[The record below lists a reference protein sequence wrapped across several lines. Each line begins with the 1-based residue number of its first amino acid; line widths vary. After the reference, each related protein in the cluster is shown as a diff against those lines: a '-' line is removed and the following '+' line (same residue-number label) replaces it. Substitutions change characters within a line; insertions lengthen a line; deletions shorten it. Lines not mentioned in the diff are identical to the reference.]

1 MDHGYGFYL
10 DEYQRDVGVHADDR
24 RGHIECPD
32 SVGFLAAHLPVFDLA
47 VGSVAAFASA
57 IDRSDGQVDRHWSLD
72 PERIAASFSSDRLFR
87 IGGEPISGFSE
98 YSGFFAA
105 RDGWVR
111 THGNY
116 PHHRD
121 RLLSILELDP
131 TATKDDVAQRI
142 SELSAIEI
150 EQQAAEI
157 GAIAVRVR
165 TETEWRMSE
174 QCAAAR
180 SAPLVSVRA
189 RGEGKSVPNSERLR
203 VLDLTRVIAGPVA
216 TRALALVGA
225 DVLRIDPP
233 AIPEIGWQHLDSGQG
248 KRSALLD
255 LKSSAGAAAFRELLE
270 TADVLV
276 TGYRPGALEALIGQ
290 DFPAHLIHGRVS
302 AWGWEGPWANRRGF
316 DSIVQAA
323 SGISLLEGGENPG
336 AFPAQ
341 ALDHST
347 GYFLAAGILDALT
360 LRSHDGRGRDVDVSL
375 ASTGARLLDAP
386 GRTFHPGLPT
396 APGLNV
402 VVNHGDMT
410 TARPA
415 LAEFEDYPEPA
426 RPWGTDRAEWAH

>member
-10 DEYQRDVGVHADDR
+10 DEYQRDVGMHTDDR
-24 RGHIECPD
+24 RGRIECPD
-32 SVGFLAAHLPVFDLA
+32 SAGFLAAHLPVFDLA
-47 VGSVAAFASA
+47 AGSVAAFASA
-57 IDRSDGQVDRHWSLD
+57 IDRGSGHWTLN

-87 IGGEPISGFSE
+87 TGGEPINGFSV

-121 RLLSILELDP
+121 RLLTILELEP
-131 TATKDDVAQRI
+131 GSSKEAVAQRI

-150 EQQAAEI
+150 EQRAAEI

-165 TETEWRMSE
+165 TETEWRLSE

-180 SAPLVSVRA
+180 SAPLVSIRA
-189 RGEGKSVPNSERLR
+189 SDDGKPRALPTHPR
-203 VLDLTRVIAGPVA
+203 VLDLTRVIAGPIA

-225 DVLRIDPP
+225 EVLRIDPP

-255 LKSSAGAAAFRELLE
+255 LKSSEGATAFRELLE

-276 TGYRPGALEALIGQ
+276 TGYRPGALEALIGR
-290 DFPAHLIHGRVS
+290 DLPAHLIHGRVS
-302 AWGWEGPWANRRGF
+302 AWGWEGPWADRRGF

-323 SGISLLEGGENPG
+323 SGISFFEGGEKPG
-336 AFPAQ
+336 ALPAQ
-341 ALDHST
+341 ALDHAS

-360 LRSHDGRGRDVDVSL
+360 LRSHDGRGRSVDVSL
-375 ASTGARLLDAP
+375 AGTCTRLLDAP
-386 GRTFHPGLPT
+386 GRTIHPGLPT
-396 APGLNV
+396 APGFDA
-402 VVNHGDMT
+402 VVNHGDVT

-415 LAEFEDYPEPA
+415 LAEFEDYPSTA
-426 RPWGTDRAEWAH
+426 HSWGSDPAEWAH